1 MMRGVQRGGGG
12 GGGLPGRGGDAG
24 QGGGGA
30 PGHPGGLHPLEV
42 RHLLP
47 EEQDPLL
54 LQRGLDL
61 RQPDQGPRHLQV
73 SRDLQ

>member
-1 MMRGVQRGGGG
+1 MVGGIQRGGGG
-12 GGGLPGRGGDAG
+12 RLPGRGGGHAG
-24 QGGGGA
+24 QGGGRA
-30 PGHPGGLHPLEV
+30 PGHPRGLHPLQV

-61 RQPDQGPRHLQV
+61 RQPDQGARHLQV
-73 SRDLQ
+73 SRDLK